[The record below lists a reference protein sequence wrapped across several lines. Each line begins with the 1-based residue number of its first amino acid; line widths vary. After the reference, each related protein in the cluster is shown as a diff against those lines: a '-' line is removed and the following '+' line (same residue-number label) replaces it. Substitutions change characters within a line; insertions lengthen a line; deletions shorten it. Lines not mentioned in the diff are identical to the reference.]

1 MRARGD
7 ILLISCYELGHQPFH
22 LAELLTMLRQAG
34 YAAVP
39 IDTAVETLTDDTI
52 RGASFVAIS
61 VPMHTALRLGHQIA
75 LRVRSLNSSAH
86 ICFYGHYALLNAE
99 YLLQKTA
106 DSVIGGE
113 YEGPLIRLI
122 TALEST
128 PRALP
133 APQAGHHPIRGMGI
147 LSGGQDTT
155 RVPTPLNPTPT
166 PTEMADTDSPTLQ
179 GVRTRSFNSGPWI
192 ERSRFLVP
200 EREQLP
206 HLERY
211 ARLESGGQLRLA
223 GYTETTRG
231 CKHMCLHCP
240 ITPIYQGRF
249 FAIPAE
255 IVLADIRAQVADG
268 AGHITFGDPDF
279 FNGPT
284 HAMRIT
290 RSLHRAFPDVTFDA
304 TIKIE
309 HLLKQRHL
317 LPELRDLG
325 CAFIVSAVESINDTV
340 LQHFDKGHT
349 SADVAEVFDLLER
362 VGIVLRPSLLPFSPW
377 ETLESYLALL
387 NFFEE
392 RHLVEHIDPVHFSI
406 RLLIPP
412 GSALLASPD
421 SQRWLGELDAAAY
434 TYCWRHPDPRMD
446 KLQCNVATLV
456 EQAEQAH
463 ADPIETFFAIKAMAL
478 VVAGE
483 DLCISQAVQG
493 YGNGKVLPHLTESWF
508 C

>member
-22 LAELLTMLRQAG
+22 LAELLAMLRQAG

-39 IDTAVETLTDDTI
+39 VDTAVETLTDDTI
-52 RGASFVAIS
+52 RAASFVAIS
-61 VPMHTALRLGHQIA
+61 VPMHTALRLGQQIA
-75 LRVRSLNSSAH
+75 LRVRSLNPSAH
-86 ICFYGHYALLNAE
+86 ICFYGHYALLNAH
-99 YLLQKTA
+99 YLLQETA

-113 YEGPLIRLI
+113 YESPLIQLI
-122 TALEST
+122 TVLEST
-128 PRALP
+128 L
-133 APQAGHHPIRGMGI
+133 
-147 LSGGQDTT
+147 
-155 RVPTPLNPTPT
+155 
-166 PTEMADTDSPTLQ
+166 TEMAGTDSPTLQ
-179 GVRTRSFNSGPWI
+179 GVRTRSTNSGPWI
-192 ERSRFLVP
+192 ERSKFLVP
-200 EREQLP
+200 GREQLP
-206 HLERY
+206 GLERY

-231 CKHMCLHCP
+231 CKHTCLHCP

-255 IVLADIRAQVADG
+255 IVLADIRAQVSEG
-268 AGHITFGDPDF
+268 AGHITFGDPEF

-284 HAMRIT
+284 HAKRIT
-290 RSLHRAFPDVTFDA
+290 RALHREFPNVTFDA

-325 CAFIVSAVESINDTV
+325 CAFIISAVESINDTV
-340 LQHFDKGHT
+340 LQHLDKGHT
-349 SADVAEVFDLLER
+349 SADVAEAFDLLER

-421 SQRWLGELDAAAY
+421 SRQ
-434 TYCWRHPDPRMD
+434 
-446 KLQCNVATLV
+446 
-456 EQAEQAH
+456 
-463 ADPIETFFAIKAMAL
+463 
-478 VVAGE
+478 
-483 DLCISQAVQG
+483 
-493 YGNGKVLPHLTESWF
+493 
-508 C
+508 

>member
-1 MRARGD
+1 MRERGD

-22 LAELLTMLRQAG
+22 LAELLAMLRQAG

-39 IDTAVETLTDDTI
+39 VDTSVETLTDDAI

-61 VPMHTALRLGHQIA
+61 VPMHTALRLGQQIA
-75 LRVRSLNSSAH
+75 LRVRSINPPAH
-86 ICFYGHYALLNAE
+86 ICFYGHYALLNAD
-99 YLLQKTA
+99 YLLQEMA

-122 TALEST
+122 TELES
-128 PRALP
+128 PQRAYLSPSQGSTNALSPPHTAP
-133 APQAGHHPIRGMGI
+133 APTGM
-147 LSGGQDTT
+147 
-155 RVPTPLNPTPT
+155 
-166 PTEMADTDSPTLQ
+166 TDSDSLILQ
-179 GVRTRSFNSGPWI
+179 GVRTRSHRSGPWI
-192 ERSRFLVP
+192 ERSKFLVP

-206 HLERY
+206 PLERY
-211 ARLESGGQLRLA
+211 ARLESGGQTRLA

-255 IVLADIRAQVADG
+255 IVLADIRAQVAEG

-284 HAMRIT
+284 HALRIT
-290 RSLHRAFPDVTFDA
+290 RALHQEFPDVTFDA

-309 HLLKQRHL
+309 HLLKQSHL
-317 LPELRDLG
+317 LSELRDLG

-340 LQHFDKGHT
+340 LQHLDKGHS
-349 SADVAEVFDLLER
+349 SADVAEAFDVLER
-362 VGIVLRPSLLPFSPW
+362 VGIALRPSLLPFTPW
-377 ETLESYLALL
+377 ETLDSYLALL
-387 NFFEE
+387 NFLEE
-392 RHLVEHIDPVHFSI
+392 RHLIEHIDPVHFSI

-421 SQRWLGELDAAAY
+421 SQQWLGELDAAAY
-434 TYCWRHPDPRMD
+434 TYRWRHPDSRMD
-446 KLQCNVATLV
+446 KLQCDVATLV

-463 ADPIETFFAIKAMAL
+463 ADPIETFFAIKALAL
-478 VVAGE
+478 AVTDQ
-483 DLCISQAVQG
+483 DLCVSRAVQS
-493 YGNGKVLPHLTESWF
+493 YGAGKVLPHLTESWF